1 MFLLQFMTLQY
12 PLVIKVQL
20 KLFQEQCNSLIKK
33 VFLIYKKGKALKK

>member
-33 VFLIYKKGKALKK
+33 VFLIYKNGKALKK